1 MNVVDEVS
9 EENKEED
16 NEIDVVSLYNEIHN
30 PQVQER
36 VVPEFKDW
44 AKVEMIRADD
54 EIIQRELNTEK
65 LKSAEI
71 REKFLEFNK
80 KWIQS
85 NLRSLFTDENFEDY
99 RGLIISKLSKMFGYL
114 NRRIESDSS
123 EEIFPE
129 DFKNCVKKS
138 TIDMAL
144 MWISKARRNRKL
156 FMQAF
161 RVIQKNLKDKCLYCG
176 SSFTLQC
183 EIVEN
188 IEDLFMNF
196 RKSLKFVKR
205 HLMWNG
211 EE

>member
-1 MNVVDEVS
+1 MVDEIS

-129 DFKNCVKKS
+129 DLKNCVKKS